1 MNLLFFILIS
11 RKLNLH
17 IIKERKCMYTKN
29 IWKSD
34 KYYNF
39 NYVKYLPK
47 DYDEKKSYPLVFFLH
62 GAGERGDDLDVASR
76 HGFAKHIREDG
87 AEYPFI
93 YIAPQCPFEK
103 YWGCFIESLGAFLDY
118 ICDELPI
125 DRDRIYLTGLS
136 MGGTGTWMFAMA
148 QPERFAAIAPI
159 CGSGICWNSEII
171 KHIPVMMYHGDQDET
186 VPIYES
192 ITMLKAINKNGGTAE
207 LKICYGVGHNAWD
220 IAYEGDELSNWLLS
234 HKKKDK
240 SVLANTK

>member
-1 MNLLFFILIS
+1 
-11 RKLNLH
+11 
-17 IIKERKCMYTKN
+17 MYTKN

-34 KYYNF
+34 KFYNF

-234 HKKKDK
+234 HKK
-240 SVLANTK
+240 TR